1 MARTTTH
8 RFSTPV
14 VRERP
19 RPVPNGLG
27 ISTW

>member
-14 VRERP
+14 VRETP
-19 RPVPNGLG
+19 RPAPNGLG
-27 ISTW
+27 SATW